1 MVMIMKTEDITFEIR
16 IKQRANLAVTEQHN
30 RMMSCELIFTHLPAG
45 PLSQQTPCD
54 SEKQTQ
60 CKKII
65 KAAAL
70 GM

>member
-1 MVMIMKTEDITFEIR
+1 
-16 IKQRANLAVTEQHN
+16 
-30 RMMSCELIFTHLPAG
+30 MMSCELIFTHLPAG

-65 KAAAL
+65 KAAAWACRKKKERKEITKNATTGL
-70 GM
+70 TV